1 MRPLT
6 RADLL
11 GLETYAIERD
21 AFRVRV
27 RAHKR
32 PRTLRLGDDATLLF
46 EDRLTVQYQIQEM
59 LRIERIFEPAAIQ
72 QELDAYNPLIPDGRE
87 LKATLLLEYPDPQVR
102 RAALARLAG
111 IERALYAEIAGHG
124 HATLYADEDMARS
137 DADRTAAVHFL
148 RFVFTPAQIVALR
161 DGAGLCVGID
171 DPRMP
176 VRVEVVDAAR
186 AALIRD
192 FD

>member
-11 GLETYAIERD
+11 TLETYAIERD
-21 AFRVRV
+21 AFRARV

-32 PRTLRLGDDATLLF
+32 TRTLRLGEHAQLLF
-46 EDRLTVQYQIQEM
+46 EDRLTVQHQIQEM

-72 QELDAYNPLIPDGRE
+72 QELDAYNPLIPDGHA
-87 LKATLLLEYPDPQVR
+87 LVATLLLEYPEPSSR
-102 RAALARLAG
+102 REMLTRLVG
-111 IERALYAEIAGHG
+111 IERAVYAEVVGHG
-124 HATLYADEDMARS
+124 RATTYADEDMDR
-137 DADRTAAVHFL
+137 ADTGKTAAVHFL
-148 RFVFTPAQIVALR
+148 RFAFAPAQIAALR
-161 DGAGLCVGID
+161 AGAGLCIGID

-176 VRVEVVDAAR
+176 VRVEVDSDVH
-186 AALIRD
+186 AALRRD